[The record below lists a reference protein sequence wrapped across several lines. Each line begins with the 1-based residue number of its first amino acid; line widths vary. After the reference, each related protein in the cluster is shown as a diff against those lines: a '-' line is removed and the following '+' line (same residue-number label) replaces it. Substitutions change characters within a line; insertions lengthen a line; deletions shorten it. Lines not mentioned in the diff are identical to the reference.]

1 TSSRLAFPCVPSNSY
16 SLSTATHGIRRRS
29 AANASRA
36 RVNSFSFTRSCRRA
50 ASHSFGD
57 TTSRFNSR
65 SVVFI
70 VLSFLSGLSSAAKY
84 FEHKCCHSPAR
95 CRRRNSD
102 VCDAIRTHD
111 SGLSFFA
118 ACLIRFFQVSR
129 EPIERSL
136 PELSILLD
144 PLRGFF

>member
-1 TSSRLAFPCVPSNSY
+1 
-16 SLSTATHGIRRRS
+16 
-29 AANASRA
+29 
-36 RVNSFSFTRSCRRA
+36 SFVYPT
-50 ASHSFGD
+50 SHSI
-57 TTSRFNSR
+57 SR
-65 SVVFI
+65 SF
-70 VLSFLSGLSSAAKY
+70 FLFFLLFPSGFSSPPK
-84 FEHKCCHSPAR
+84 FLDHKCCHSPAR